1 MSMKV
6 GEDSF
11 YRRRRLGFVVW
22 DGGLAKRVKGK
33 YWAGLGMMSYG
44 PKNCRVGLKD
54 YHTLKNG

>member
-1 MSMKV
+1 V

-11 YRRRRLGFVVW
+11 YRRRRLGFVVL

-54 YHTLKNG
+54 YHTLKN